1 MNVANKIFF
10 WAAVGS
16 LLYWMSLPPLRLPWA
31 AYLACACWVVIV
43 AKKSPLTRREYWS
56 IWIAG
61 SVMWLALLQGIRLAF
76 WPLYAGWVALSLYL
90 AVYLPLFVSL
100 ARSLH
105 HEFRFPLPVAAATAW
120 VGCEL
125 IRAYFATG
133 FAACMLAHS
142 QTPWPWMLPIASQLG
157 GYGVSYIVMFIGAL
171 LFQWTTWVVRKSN
184 NNSAGTSD
192 TISLAACVAFSC
204 VAMGVVVGSALYLS
218 SYEQWIAAQEPIKPL
233 GRILI
238 IQENMPTMFDV
249 DYEDK
254 KLGWERYE
262 QQTLIGAR
270 AARSKGVDLVLWP
283 ESTFGGAS
291 SWFDWDSSSAV
302 PPEFGVTDV
311 EFGNILAKIKRDHA
325 YKLNRL
331 NAAFESSPPFW
342 LVGTD
347 TEKIRAGKRSRYNSA
362 LWLDPNKP
370 GEAQYYT
377 KQHLVMFGEYIPI
390 LSWFPELLAG
400 FGMGVLSTSDEV
412 PSWLLPSGAVLSTT
426 ICFEDVLPHVV
437 RSRIVTQTANGY
449 LPDLLVNITND
460 GWFRGSS
467 VLDHHLNNAILAAV
481 ENRRPML
488 VAANSGISAWI
499 DGNGRVIRS
508 IPRLEGGSILAEPNP
523 DGRWG
528 YWQSV
533 GDGPARLLA
542 LICLIPM
549 MSWFAR
555 RFRTITL
562 GQRTVTTRIKPVA

>member
-1 MNVANKIFF
+1 
-10 WAAVGS
+10 
-16 LLYWMSLPPLRLPWA
+16 
-31 AYLACACWVVIV
+31 
-43 AKKSPLTRREYWS
+43 
-56 IWIAG
+56 
-61 SVMWLALLQGIRLAF
+61 MWLALLQGIRLAF

-157 GYGVSYIVMFIGAL
+157 SYGVSFVVMFIGAL
-171 LFQWTTWVVRKSN
+171 LFQWTTWAVRKN
-184 NNSAGTSD
+184 NNSVGTSD
-192 TISLAACVAFSC
+192 RISLAACVAFSC

-218 SYEQWIAAQEPIKPL
+218 SYERWIADQEPIKPL

-238 IQENMPTMFDV
+238 IQENMPTMFEV

-262 QQTLIGAR
+262 QQTSIGAR
-270 AARSKGVDLVLWP
+270 APRSKGVDLVLWP

-291 SWFDWDSSSAV
+291 SWFDWDSSSGV

-311 EFGNILAKIKRDHA
+311 EFANILAKIKRDHA

-362 LWLDPNKP
+362 LWLDPKKP
-370 GEAQYYT
+370 DQAQYYT

-390 LSWFPELLAG
+390 VSWFPELLAG

-412 PSWLLPSGAVLSTT
+412 PSWQLPSGAVLSTT

-437 RSRIVTQTANGY
+437 RSRIVTQTANGH

-467 VLDHHLNNAILAAV
+467 ILDHHLNNAILAAV

-528 YWQSV
+528 FWQSV
-533 GDGPARLLA
+533 GDWPARLLA
-542 LICLIPM
+542 LISLIPM

-562 GQRTVTTRIKPVA
+562 GQKSVTTRIKPVA

>member
-1 MNVANKIFF
+1 MNVANKNWF
-10 WAAVGS
+10 WAVVGA
-16 LLYWMSLPPLRLPWA
+16 LLYWMSLPPLQFPWA
-31 AYLACACWVVIV
+31 AYLACACWVVII
-43 AKKSPLTRREYWS
+43 AKKGPITRREYWS
-56 IWIAG
+56 IWLAG
-61 SVMWLALLQGIRLAF
+61 SIMWLALLQGIRLAF

-90 AVYLPLFVSL
+90 AVYVPLFISL

-105 HEFRFPLPVAAATAW
+105 HQFRFPLPIAAATAW

-142 QTPWPWMLPIASQLG
+142 QTPWPWMLPIASQFG
-157 GYGVSYIVMFIGAL
+157 SYGVSYVVMFIGAL
-171 LFQWTTWVVRKSN
+171 LAQWTILGVRKK
-184 NNSAGTSD
+184 NSSEDPFGR
-192 TISLAACVAFSC
+192 ISPVACVVLSC
-204 VAMGVVVGSALYLS
+204 FAMGFMVGSALYLS

-238 IQENMPTMFDV
+238 VQENMPTMFDA

-270 AARSKGVDLVLWP
+270 TARTQGVDLVLWP
-283 ESTFGGAS
+283 ESTFGGTT

-302 PPEFGVTDV
+302 PPEFGVNDV
-311 EFGNILAKIKRDHA
+311 EFANILTKIKREHA
-325 YKLNRL
+325 FKLKRL
-331 NAAFESSPPFW
+331 NAAFEPSPPLW
-342 LVGTD
+342 LVGSD
-347 TEKIRAGKRSRYNSA
+347 TEKIRGGKRSRYNSA
-362 LWLDPNKP
+362 LWLDPSKP
-370 GEAQYYT
+370 DEAQYYT
-377 KQHLVMFGEYIPI
+377 KQHLVMFGEYIPVV
-390 LSWFPELLAG
+390 SWFPEWLAS
-400 FGMGVLSTSDEV
+400 FGMGTLSTSEEV
-412 PSWLLPSGAVLSTT
+412 PSWQLPSGAVLSTT

-437 RSRIVTQTANGY
+437 RSRIVTQTANGH

-467 VLDHHLNNAILAAV
+467 ILDHHLNNAILAAV

-499 DGNGRVIRS
+499 DGNGRVIRF

-528 YWQSV
+528 YWQIV
-533 GDGPARLLA
+533 GDWPARVLA
-542 LICLIPM
+542 FISIIPM
-549 MSWFAR
+549 IIWLAG
-555 RFRTITL
+555 RFRSVPLGRRSGTI
-562 GQRTVTTRIKPVA
+562 G

>member
-16 LLYWMSLPPLRLPWA
+16 LLYWMSLPPLQLPWA
-31 AYLACACWVVIV
+31 AFLACACWVVII
-43 AKKSPLTRREYWS
+43 AKKGPLTRREYWS
-56 IWIAG
+56 IWLAG
-61 SVMWLALLQGIRLAF
+61 SIMWLALLQGIRLAF
-76 WPLYAGWVALSLYL
+76 WPLYAGWAALSLYL

-157 GYGVSYIVMFIGAL
+157 SYGVSYIVMFIGAL
-171 LFQWTTWVVRKSN
+171 LFQWTTLVFRKYN
-184 NNSAGTSD
+184 DNSVGTSG
-192 TISLAACVAFSC
+192 TISRPACIAFSC
-204 VAMGVVVGSALYLS
+204 VAIGVVVGSALYLR
-218 SYEQWIAAQEPIKPL
+218 SYEQWIADQEPIKPL

-238 IQENMPTMFDV
+238 IQENMPTMFEV

-262 QQTLIGAR
+262 QQTSIGAR
-270 AARSKGVDLVLWP
+270 ANRSKGVDLVLWP

-291 SWFDWDSSSAV
+291 SWFDWDSSSGV
-302 PPEFGVTDV
+302 PPEFGVTDI
-311 EFGNILAKIKRDHA
+311 EFANILAKIKRDHA
-325 YKLNRL
+325 FKLNRL
-331 NAAFESSPPFW
+331 NAAFEPSPPFW

-347 TEKIRAGKRSRYNSA
+347 TEKIRAGKRSRFNSA

-377 KQHLVMFGEYIPI
+377 KQHLVMFGEYIPFV
-390 LSWFPELLAG
+390 SWFPELLAG

-412 PSWLLPSGAVLSTT
+412 PSWKLPSGAVLSTT

-437 RSRIVTQTANGY
+437 RSRIVTQTANGH

-467 VLDHHLNNAILAAV
+467 ILDHHLNNAILAAV

-508 IPRLEGGSILAEPNP
+508 IPRLEGGSILAEPHP

-533 GDGPARLLA
+533 GDWPARLLA
-542 LICLIPM
+542 FISLIPM
-549 MSWFAR
+549 MIWFAR
-555 RFRTITL
+555 RFRTIT
-562 GQRTVTTRIKPVA
+562 QRQRSVTTRIKPVA